1 MVGSQIEE
9 RTLTKFSS
17 LGYIYI
23 KFKIFKT
30 IPADIRPADIRIDT
44 SDMRP
49 SEVYKVV
56 LKKLDFIN

>member
-30 IPADIRPADIRIDT
+30 IPADIRIDT